1 MMREIVISTPLF
13 PTEDPETVKEAILK
27 LFPDAEIE
35 LSDDILIGRAKSLER
50 FAEILRD
57 CKIRDAARSKILHG
71 NRGGETV
78 FWLNKQVAAIGKVN
92 FTEKNVVLGAIEVRI
107 VDEEIGSLADSI
119 APSTRKPEG
128 QRK

>member
-13 PTEDPETVKEAILK
+13 PTEDPEKVKEAILK
-27 LFPDAEIE
+27 LFPDAEVE
-35 LSDDILIGRAKSLER
+35 LFNDNLIGRAKSLER

-57 CKIRDAARSKILHG
+57 CKIRDAARSRILHG

-78 FWLNKQVAAIGKVN
+78 FWLNKQVAAVGKVN
-92 FTEKNVVLGAIEVRI
+92 FTEKTVALGAIEVRI
-107 VDEEIGSLADSI
+107 MDEDVGSVVDSI
-119 APSTRKPEG
+119 APSTRKPEV